1 MGKEEEAE
9 CPKVAVN
16 FFSSHHSEQ
25 WIGLL
30 FHQRE
35 LSRELLQVPF
45 KGGKKKKKKVKPEK
59 IAWEIIWNP
68 CNGMFQVDEEA

>member
-1 MGKEEEAE
+1 MLSRLFVALQMYYKREGLMGKEEEAE

-45 KGGKKKKKKVKPEK
+45 KGGKKKKVKPEK
-59 IAWEIIWNP
+59 IA
-68 CNGMFQVDEEA
+68 